1 MDLSDK
7 NVVLLSKLLDLTT
20 SKNKV
25 IANNIANTNTPG
37 FKKSEV
43 SFQKELRKAVES
55 KNINKVKDIQESI
68 TMSKDKSTR
77 KDGNNVDLDKELVT
91 FYQMSDRH
99 NIYLEILSKKFKGM
113 ITAIQGRWWW

>member
-37 FKKSEV
+37 FKKFEV

-55 KNINKVKDIQESI
+55 KNINKVKNIQESI

-113 ITAIQGRWWW
+113 ITAIQGR